1 MSLNDRRSW
10 RLARLVGALDPQVV
24 IVLVVRPQLFT
35 VSERLHD

>member
-10 RLARLVGALDPQVV
+10 RLVGALDPQVV